1 MTSSE
6 SSHEVRKEMNR
17 IITTLLIVTALA
29 IVSGTIFYGRGR
41 IPDLSASEISREQ
54 NNTVE
59 NKGNLPETR
68 LNCDFGFPDESGKR
82 LIISRRQADLKYTEK
97 FTKALG
103 PNGRLYSVSF
113 SACQKM
119 SDKSTGRD
127 TSRNF
132 HNLRGNVFS
141 VKNSAIKTRT
151 GANKYYDTCLTGTEE
166 FFSTRKVLMPT
177 PLRKGPMDVK
187 IIKKIEKERDRKI
200 SATWG
205 LVRFDSGEKI
215 YLVLFERQGDDALA
229 SLAVL
234 TPQKA
239 VYNDYPAKYSRDSL
253 SVWRVSDNGEMNPDA
268 FVIPY
273 GFRTKSGIEFIV
285 SWYSEEYEDIS
296 LMHENG
302 DRLEY
307 LQKGGRYIMPQ

>member
-1 MTSSE
+1 MGSSE

-17 IITTLLIVTALA
+17 IMTTLFIVAALA
-29 IVSGTIFYGRGR
+29 IVLGTIFYCRGG
-41 IPDLSASEISREQ
+41 IPDSSASEISIEQ
-54 NNTVE
+54 
-59 NKGNLPETR
+59 GNITAKEEIEQD
-68 LNCDFGFPDESGKR
+68 CDFGFPDESGKR

-103 PNGRLYSVSF
+103 PNGRLYLVSF
-113 SACQKM
+113 SAYQKM
-119 SDKSTGRD
+119 SGKSTGRD
-127 TSRNF
+127 TCRNF

-141 VKNSAIKTRT
+141 VKNSAIKTGT
-151 GANKYYDTCLTGTEE
+151 GTNEYYDTCLTGTEE
-166 FFSTRKVLMPT
+166 FFSTRKVLMPA
-177 PLRKGPMDVK
+177 PLRKAPMDADR
-187 IIKKIEKERDRKI
+187 IKRIEKQKGRKT
-200 SATWG
+200 AKTWG
-205 LVRFDSGEKI
+205 LVGFEPDVKI

-234 TPQKA
+234 TPKKTL
-239 VYNDYPAKYSRDSL
+239 YNDYPAKYSRDSL

-285 SWYSEEYEDIS
+285 SWYSEEYEDIT
-296 LMHENG
+296 LMHENR